1 MKERRYRERKR
12 GKLKPVVGMRRG
24 KVALEPG
31 LDPVREELLRRGFE
45 IADLEG
51 DLRGVRAVVV
61 RGTDENT
68 LGWQSPLTPAPV
80 IRAAG
85 RTPREVAD
93 EVERRLL
100 PS

>member
-1 MKERRYRERKR
+1 MGETGRR
-12 GKLKPVVGMRRG
+12 

-31 LDPVREELLRRGFE
+31 LDPVREELVRRGFE
-45 IADLEG
+45 TVNLEG

-61 RGTDENT
+61 RGTDEDV

-80 IRAAG
+80 IRASG
-85 RTPREVAD
+85 RSPREVAD
-93 EVERRLL
+93 EVERRLG